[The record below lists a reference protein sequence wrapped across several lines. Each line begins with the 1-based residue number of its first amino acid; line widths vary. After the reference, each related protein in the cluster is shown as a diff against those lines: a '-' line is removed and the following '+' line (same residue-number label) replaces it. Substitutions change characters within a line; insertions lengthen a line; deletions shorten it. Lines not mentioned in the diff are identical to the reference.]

1 MTTWQRLLSFVPC
14 EIKSSKLSASSLKL
28 STGCTGPGV
37 SKLIP
42 RGRDWELVFFFFF
55 PHSVFFWSAFFFY
68 SFYYLGKI
76 WGYHLRCGYFP
87 KKLKTQ
93 SCRISTGTQAGDWQ
107 ISWPHQ
113 LTNELKQSGVRQG
126 LGWVSL
132 RWEGGTES
140 ERSGWGE
147 VLGEADSVEERA
159 GGQAESA
166 RKTGVRLSE

>member
-1 MTTWQRLLSFVPC
+1 MKSNLQSYLPLLWNLAQAV
-14 EIKSSKLSASSLKL
+14 L
-28 STGCTGPGV
+28 GQV
-37 SKLIP
+37 SQSWYQ
-42 RGRDWELVFFFFF
+42 GAETESWFFFFFF

-87 KKLKTQ
+87 QKLKTQ

-166 RKTGVRLSE
+166 RKTGMRLSE